1 MTEENVAQKWFYL
14 FIRVLILV
22 SVLQTLALAGSAQGS
37 NLESGNI
44 QIEDLKYDEREMQD
58 FDTDPTCGGYG
69 IFKDLGATA
78 GALEWE
84 NDEDIDYIE
93 NDDIL
98 ISFLNEYYIV
108 YPKKLPKGQIK

>member
-1 MTEENVAQKWFYL
+1 MF
-14 FIRVLILV
+14 
-22 SVLQTLALAGSAQGS
+22 
-37 NLESGNI
+37 ESFLD
-44 QIEDLKYDEREMQD
+44 EDDED
-58 FDTDPTCGGYG
+58 
-69 IFKDLGATA
+69 
-78 GALEWE
+78 EWE